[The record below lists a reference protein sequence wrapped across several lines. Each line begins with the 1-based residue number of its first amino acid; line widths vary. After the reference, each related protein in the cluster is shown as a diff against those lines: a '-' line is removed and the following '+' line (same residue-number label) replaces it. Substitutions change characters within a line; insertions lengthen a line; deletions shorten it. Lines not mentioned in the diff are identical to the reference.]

1 MAATIAVIAWAQL
14 PSDSGAVDPTRWLGL
29 LPGLGGGPGWA
40 RAAAAVFVVASLATL
55 AALWWLLQRWAG
67 HGWVPSRLA
76 RLTWLAWS
84 LPFVLGPPLASRD
97 VWAYA
102 AQGTLA
108 QHGFDP
114 ARVPVSALGP
124 GPLLAAV
131 DPRWRETRPPYGGF
145 AVLLERVGVVLGG
158 GSQLGTVLALRAIAV
173 ASVVVMV
180 LGAAQLVR
188 AELRPRTILLIGCN
202 PIVLIHLVS
211 GAHLD
216 AAAAALLV
224 AGLLVADRG
233 HRCAGVALCCLAGTV
248 KFPAFLGAVWLTAA
262 AVHQVWQAR
271 AARAQPSDRPAG
283 HPTSRGPAVLPL
295 LARDGTVALGTVVV
309 TTAAGSGLAWLHNLG
324 TPGQL
329 RTGVAPVDAFAQ
341 ALSSA
346 GAVVGWHPGE
356 PSVLRVSRLA
366 GAAVAMGVA
375 LWLVLRPPPRRSDGG
390 VTTGQVR
397 VPAGGLSANALP
409 VGRLAAGLAAL
420 ALLGPVLYPWYLAP
434 AIALLAIGGPRA
446 RQVLIVATLAL
457 LAAALPSMRPLAE
470 APELAFALSLGLLAG
485 PGWYWQ
491 RSPRWAGAAR
501 HSKSPR
507 IGWPPAVR
515 QMPPGQLTI
524 RLTDAGRWRG
534 VQIAALVAAV
544 AALVTTMVMRHSGL
558 DLDVYRAGAHA
569 LGGGHLLY
577 SDAFDAGRQPHL
589 LFTYPPV
596 GALLAWPAAQ
606 VPHLPAILCWN
617 VATLAVLAWLMK
629 LTAPD
634 PVRTR
639 PARAAHRPPHPARG
653 SSRGH
658 RLDHTD
664 HRSPRLR
671 PG

>member
-1 MAATIAVIAWAQL
+1 MADDRTERGPEGKLESVDTTPVESSRALGLKLALEGGGGGRGTGGQHGLPGGDAPSADVHNGHTSTFPPGSASVRQSLPSRRVLALTIAGTVAAIIAVIAWAQL

-67 HGWVPSRLA
+67 YGWVSSRLA

-108 QHGFDP
+108 QRGFDP

-271 AARAQPSDRPAG
+271 AARAQPPDRPAG

-329 RTGVAPVDAFAQ
+329 RTGVAPVDAFAH

-346 GAVVGWHPGE
+346 GGVVGWHPGE

-390 VTTGQVR
+390 ATTGQVR

-485 PGWYWQ
+485 
-491 RSPRWAGAAR
+491 AGL
-501 HSKSPR
+501 
-507 IGWPPAVR
+507 V
-515 QMPPGQLTI
+515 L
-524 RLTDAGRWRG
+524 
-534 VQIAALVAAV
+534 AALAPLGRGRPALEVAADRV
-544 AALVTTMVMRHSGL
+544 AADRV
-558 DLDVYRAGAHA
+558 
-569 LGGGHLLY
+569 
-577 SDAFDAGRQPHL
+577 
-589 LFTYPPV
+589 
-596 GALLAWPAAQ
+596 AAQ
-606 VPHLPAILCWN
+606 
-617 VATLAVLAWLMK
+617 
-629 LTAPD
+629 
-634 PVRTR
+634 
-639 PARAAHRPPHPARG
+639 
-653 SSRGH
+653 
-658 RLDHTD
+658 
-664 HRSPRLR
+664 
-671 PG
+671 

>member
-1 MAATIAVIAWAQL
+1 MADDRTERGPEGKLESVDTTRAESSRALGLKFALEGGGGRGAGGQHGLPGGDAPPADVHNGHTSTFPPGSAPVRQTRPRRRVLPLAIAGTVAAIVAVIAWAQL

-29 LPGLGGGPGWA
+29 LPGPGGGPGWA
-40 RAAAAVFVVASLATL
+40 RAAAAVFVVAALAALAT
-55 AALWWLLQRWAG
+55 LWWLLQRWAG
-67 HGWVPSRLA
+67 YGWVSARLA

-108 QHGFDP
+108 QRGFDP

-124 GPLLAAV
+124 GALLAAV

-145 AVLLERVGVVLGG
+145 AVLLERAGVVLGG
-158 GSQLGTVLALRAIAV
+158 GSQLGAVLALRAIAV

-180 LGAAQLVR
+180 LGAARLVR

-202 PIVLIHLVS
+202 PIVLIHLVG

-216 AAAAALLV
+216 AAAGALLV

-248 KFPAFLGAVWLTAA
+248 KFPAFLGAVWLTAS

-283 HPTSRGPAVLPL
+283 HPTSRGPTVLPL
-295 LARDGTVALGTVVV
+295 LARDGAAALGTVAVA
-309 TTAAGSGLAWLHNLG
+309 TAAGSGLAWLHNLG

-329 RTGVAPVDAFAQ
+329 RTGVAPVDALAQ
-341 ALSSA
+341 ALSAA

-356 PSVLRVSRLA
+356 PSILRVCRLA

-375 LWLVLRPPPRRSDGG
+375 LWLVLRPPPRRSDDGA
-390 VTTGQVR
+390 TTGRVR

-409 VGRLAAGLAAL
+409 VGRLAGGLAAL

-485 PGWYWQ
+485 
-491 RSPRWAGAAR
+491 AGLVLAALAPLGR
-501 HSKSPR
+501 GR
-507 IGWPPAVR
+507 PAPEVVA
-515 QMPPGQLTI
+515 
-524 RLTDAGRWRG
+524 D
-534 VQIAALVAAV
+534 LVAA
-544 AALVTTMVMRHSGL
+544 
-558 DLDVYRAGAHA
+558 
-569 LGGGHLLY
+569 
-577 SDAFDAGRQPHL
+577 P
-589 LFTYPPV
+589 
-596 GALLAWPAAQ
+596 
-606 VPHLPAILCWN
+606 
-617 VATLAVLAWLMK
+617 
-629 LTAPD
+629 
-634 PVRTR
+634 
-639 PARAAHRPPHPARG
+639 
-653 SSRGH
+653 
-658 RLDHTD
+658 
-664 HRSPRLR
+664 
-671 PG
+671 